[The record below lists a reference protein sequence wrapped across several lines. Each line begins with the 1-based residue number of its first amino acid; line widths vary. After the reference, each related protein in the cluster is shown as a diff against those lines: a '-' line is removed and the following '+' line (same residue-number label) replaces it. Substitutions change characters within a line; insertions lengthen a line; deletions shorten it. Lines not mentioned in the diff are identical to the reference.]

1 MYSNYSMVR
10 VSQTWFHQTLSLKD
24 CNNDS
29 IKISICLLFITKQDK
44 VSLNPYSRKEL
55 FSKGGILI
63 KCFIQ
68 FKSVNNIFPCVYES
82 KIKTEENRV
91 TY

>member
-1 MYSNYSMVR
+1 MYSNYRTVR
-10 VSQTWFHQTLSLKD
+10 VSQAWFHQTLSLKD

-55 FSKGGILI
+55 FFERRDFAKV
-63 KCFIQ
+63 FYT
-68 FKSVNNIFPCVYES
+68 V
-82 KIKTEENRV
+82 
-91 TY
+91 